1 MGRNRLHVLL
11 LILPLAFGIAGGFL
25 VGDFLY
31 ERSVREIESRYR
43 RPAREL
49 ITDLA
54 DVWFGYT
61 ALSVLAGTL
70 LGLLAGVFGY
80 AFFKNRDAEPHH
92 TFSIKPH
99 DELDGGE
106 GSVRRIS

>member
-1 MGRNRLHVLL
+1 M
-11 LILPLAFGIAGGFL
+11 
-25 VGDFLY
+25 
-31 ERSVREIESRYR
+31 REIESRYR

-80 AFFKNRDAEPHH
+80 AFFKNRDAEPHPLFPSSP
-92 TFSIKPH
+92 TTSWTAAKVPSGGLVKGILPIKFV
-99 DELDGGE
+99 ELVAHPG
-106 GSVRRIS
+106 